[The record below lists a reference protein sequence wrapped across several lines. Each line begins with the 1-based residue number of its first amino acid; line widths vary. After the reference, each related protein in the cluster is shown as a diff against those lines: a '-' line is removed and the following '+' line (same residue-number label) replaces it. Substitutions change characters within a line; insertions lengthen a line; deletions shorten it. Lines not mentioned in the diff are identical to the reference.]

1 MTLFFLMLYMILICD
16 YIALITLTNIDIN
29 SFVFSIVYL
38 SWYV

>member
-16 YIALITLTNIDIN
+16 HIALNTLTNIDIN